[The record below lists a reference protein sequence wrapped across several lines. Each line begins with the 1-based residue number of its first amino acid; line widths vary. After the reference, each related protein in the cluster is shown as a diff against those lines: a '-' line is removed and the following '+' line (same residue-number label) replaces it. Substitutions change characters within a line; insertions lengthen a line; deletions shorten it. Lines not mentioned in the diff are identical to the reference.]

1 MSKTV
6 YGKLVRDRIPEIIR
20 ANGETANFRILEN
33 RAEYL
38 AALVAKI
45 TEESIEVGDAVK
57 TEDPVEITKEIADL
71 REVLDAIAAEFAIP
85 AEEIEKVQSERRE
98 KR

>member
-6 YGKLVRDRIPEIIR
+6 YGKLVRDRIPEIVR

-45 TEESIEVGDAVK
+45 TEESIEVADAVK
-57 TEDPVEITKEIADL
+57 TEDPVEIAKEIADL

-85 AEEIEKVQSERRE
+85 TEEIEKTQTERRE